1 MEINPEVL
9 ARAVDVLERA
19 ARQRQVLTYKQLSEQ
34 VPGLPTRGP
43 VMTAALLAVS
53 AYSWQK
59 HQVLLPVLV
68 VNASGQKLPGEG
80 FYESLRSYRPNDAAG
95 EPAVL
100 ARRERERVYRPYP
113 SQSYRACAPSCVPA
127 RT

>member
-1 MEINPEVL
+1 MEINQEVL
-9 ARAVDVLERA
+9 ARAVDVLEQA
-19 ARQRQVLTYKQLSEQ
+19 ARRRQVLTYKQFSEQ

-43 VMTAALLAVS
+43 VMSATLLAVS
-53 AYSWQK
+53 AYSWHK

-68 VNASGQKLPGEG
+68 VNASGQRLPGEG

-100 ARRERERVYRPYP
+100 ARRERERVYRAYP
-113 SQSYRACAPSCVPA
+113 SQS
-127 RT
+127 